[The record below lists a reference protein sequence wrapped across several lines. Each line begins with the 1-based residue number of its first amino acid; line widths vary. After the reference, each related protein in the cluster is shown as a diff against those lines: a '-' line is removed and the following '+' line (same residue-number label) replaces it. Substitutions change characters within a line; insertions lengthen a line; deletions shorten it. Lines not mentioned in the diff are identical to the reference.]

1 MSTPAGE
8 TTIFPSDSF
17 SAEAV
22 SSEDNVAAS
31 TRETSA
37 FNLTDNP
44 FCNSLNGA
52 LARGS
57 AANRTMI
64 HAFVSNSGHFP
75 FLHNVL
81 LTMIHNIELPWT
93 PLILSLGEG
102 VCPMLANVTE
112 LQGHYICVPYLERL
126 LDQLQK
132 YEPESVEEIMN
143 APDDDDE
150 EDDDEDDNESD
161 SDDEDNAADND
172 DAEIDYDNE
181 PAAAEENGVENNAGV
196 INNNDSLD
204 NNEEDDENDDNDNNG
219 EEYDDG
225 GEIIGVDDN
234 DGADKIMEPD
244 DNEPNED
251 EEPQAAATEDI
262 STLRRSTRSK
272 HDDIT
277 TEPELITAPKNDSD
291 HHHDRLFGA
300 LDKTF
305 FGWGSKKHKF
315 LINSKLYALLDI
327 LECGADAFITDT
339 DIGFRKDPRPYFD
352 VAGLS
357 GDIIAQNDTNLE
369 NYELDINSGFMYW
382 KRTPQNLDLI
392 KDILTGECIVQY
404 YVYP

>member
-1 MSTPAGE
+1 MMIIPAGE
-8 TTIFPSDSF
+8 TVSHSFP
-17 SAEAV
+17 AETVV
-22 SSEDNVAAS
+22 SSEDNVVPAS
-31 TRETSA
+31 SRGTST
-37 FNLTDNP
+37 FTLTDTP
-44 FCNSLNGA
+44 FCNSLHGA

-57 AANRTMI
+57 SADRTMI

-81 LTMIHNIELPWT
+81 LTMIHNIEVVPWT

-132 YEPESVEEIMN
+132 YEPESVEEIIN
-143 APDDDDE
+143 ATDDEDE
-150 EDDDEDDNESD
+150 EDENESD
-161 SDDEDNAADND
+161 SDDEDNDDDDAADND
-172 DAEIDYDNE
+172 DVEIDYDNE
-181 PAAAEENGVENNAGV
+181 PAAEQNGVENNEGV
-196 INNNDSLD
+196 INSDSLD
-204 NNEEDDENDDNDNNG
+204 NNEEDDENDDNNNNG

-225 GEIIGVDDN
+225 GEITGVDDN

-277 TEPELITAPKNDSD
+277 TDPELITAPKNDSD
-291 HHHDRLFGA
+291 HHHDRFDA

-305 FGWGSKKHKF
+305 FGQGSKKHKF

-352 VAGLS
+352 VAGS
-357 GDIIAQNDTNLE
+357 RGDIIAQNDTNLE

-382 KRTPQNLDLI
+382 KRTPDNLDLI